1 MDLTTIIQQAALLN
15 NSQTAQAQQISDLM
29 AGASKEASGAAKNL
43 EQAGQLARDVE
54 FTKLQG
60 ELNTQNARVKVANSF
75 GTNVNAQSDIIT
87 SMGASMR
94 EDAIK
99 LVEQQNRVSQIE
111 ANSDLI
117 SNPLGWLT
125 DLLHGDDARA
135 QRDALAASFDTKS
148 KLVQNLNAATQTSVA
163 TQNAISETLT
173 QTSIKQAAQLKVL
186 DANNQAAQ
194 ARIEAAKYGASSIEA
209 LQTVGAQNFSRQMQV
224 YNAVEENARWQE
236 SKRAMLEQRAEKKE
250 INDDVND
257 MVDRINA
264 YRQTFSLPSVNA
276 AYVKRNWGSG
286 KVGDMLRDQELAGWR
301 IIDNNGSTEGALG
314 TKPSDAYFQIKSND
328 ITPPPAWKPS
338 ISILEKSEAMFRDQM
353 SQLDPQTGKSRSAS
367 MKPEEAQAAFD
378 SIVTATAQEF
388 QKRIR
393 PDDGNPYEAP
403 PIESVLQSPTRE
415 AQELKES
422 KFGKLVLQTMVQ
434 TGVAKPTPELLMA
447 TALSS
452 MEKDGLTLSE
462 VRDGVTTYYREAVGL
477 VNATGGFATMNVP
490 AMTTYRIPNDFLQWR
505 NTTATG
511 ENISWWEA
519 PWALQ
524 KIAAK
529 TLANKPTKE
538 ERDMKR
544 IHEIDLTNSADVTT
558 ALTIMQSRKVAD
570 KIISNKGSGS
580 E

>member
-60 ELNTQNARVKVANSF
+60 ELNTQNARVKVANAF
-75 GTNVNAQSDIIT
+75 GTNANAQSDIIT

-99 LVEQQNRVSQIE
+99 LVEQQNRVSKIE

-148 KLVQNLNAATQTSVA
+148 KLVQNLNSATQTSVA

-257 MVDRINA
+257 MVERINA

-314 TKPSDAYFQIKSND
+314 AKPSEAYFQVKSND
-328 ITPPPAWKPS
+328 IKTPPAWKPS
-338 ISILEKSEAMFRDQM
+338 MDILEEAESKFRDQM
-353 SQLDPQTGKSRSAS
+353 NQLDPKTGKAVSAS
-367 MKPEEAQAAFD
+367 MTPETSQAAFD
-378 SIVTATAQEF
+378 SLVAETAQTY
-388 QKRIR
+388 QKRIK
-393 PDDGNPYEAP
+393 PDAGNPYEAP

-477 VNATGGFATMNVP
+477 VNASGGFATMNVP
-490 AMTTYRIPNDFLQWR
+490 AMTTYRIPNDFLQWK
-505 NTTATG
+505 ATSM
-511 ENISWWEA
+511 EEVSWWEA
-519 PWALQ
+519 PWAIQ
-524 KIAAK
+524 KAAIK
-529 TLANKPTKE
+529 TAFNPPSKA
-538 ERDMKR
+538 EREMKR
-544 IHEIDLTNSADVTT
+544 IQEIDLTNSADVTT